1 MTIRKFD
8 TREEAK
14 AFLEKYDS
22 GTYYLHHGEYSRPN
36 YSVRKIRNENAFG
49 IYVTRYY
56 YPTTLNAKKDG
67 FLTWEET
74 YEYE

>member
-8 TREEAK
+8 TRKEAK
-14 AFLEKYDS
+14 AFIEKYDS
-22 GTYYLHHGEYSRPN
+22 GTYYLHHGEYERPN
-36 YSVRKIRNENAFG
+36 YRVRKIRNENAFG

-56 YPTTLNAKKDG
+56 YPTTFNAKKDG